1 MSEINLTHQ
10 MALIISKKGKFIAFG
25 QGQKAPKR
33 GHHNRILI
41 VFNLVHR
48 NTKLHLRQRTYHCLD
63 VGSTPL
69 AAHTTL

>member
-33 GHHNRILI
+33 APYII
-41 VFNLVHR
+41 A
-48 NTKLHLRQRTYHCLD
+48 Y
-63 VGSTPL
+63 
-69 AAHTTL
+69 